1 MLRMRARWGKP
12 AVACLWHPVNVVGL
26 REFCEPSKGASVV
39 SILLVEPM
47 SLLRGALVTVLSAE
61 GFKISEQLARVEEAA
76 SIARRLLPDIA
87 IVGLDLASERD
98 VAALEQLHLE
108 LPSCAIVL
116 LLDVNA
122 PGAIRGGL
130 ETWVRGF
137 VGKDTAPD
145 RLVEY
150 VRRVVAGERVID
162 PALAVAAWQARPN
175 PLSRREREVL
185 RVAAEGRTSQEIAG
199 ELHLSVGTVR
209 NYLSSI
215 MRKTGARTRLEAYR
229 IAAQAGWL

>member
-1 MLRMRARWGKP
+1 M
-12 AVACLWHPVNVVGL
+12 
-26 REFCEPSKGASVV
+26 V

-47 SLLRGALVTVLSAE
+47 SLLRGALATVLAAE

-76 SIARRLLPDIA
+76 PIARRLLPDLA
-87 IVGLDLASERD
+87 IVGLDLTSERG

-108 LPSCAIVL
+108 LPDCAVVVL
-116 LLDVNA
+116 VDVHA
-122 PGAIRGGL
+122 PGALRGGRQA
-130 ETWVRGF
+130 WVRGF
-137 VGKDTAPD
+137 VGKDTPPD

-150 VRRVVAGERVID
+150 VRRVAAGERVID

-175 PLSRREREVL
+175 PLSRRECEVL
-185 RVAAEGRTSQEIAG
+185 RVAAQGHTSQEIAN

-215 MRKTGARTRLEAYR
+215 MRKTGARTRLEAFR

>member
-1 MLRMRARWGKP
+1 M
-12 AVACLWHPVNVVGL
+12 
-26 REFCEPSKGASVV
+26 V
-39 SILLVEPM
+39 SILLIEPM
-47 SLLRGALVTVLSAE
+47 SLLRGALATVLSAE

-76 SIARRLLPDIA
+76 AIARRLLPDIA
-87 IVGLDLASERD
+87 IVGLDLTADSA
-98 VAALEQLHLE
+98 VAALRQLHAE
-108 LPSCAIVL
+108 LPACAVVL
-116 LLDVNA
+116 LVDVNA

-137 VGKDTAPD
+137 VGKDTPPD

-150 VRRVVAGERVID
+150 VRRVAAGDRVID

-185 RVAAEGRTSQEIAG
+185 RVAAEGRTSLEIAG

-215 MRKTGARTRLEAYR
+215 MRKTGARTRLEAFR
-229 IAAQAGWL
+229 IASQAGWL